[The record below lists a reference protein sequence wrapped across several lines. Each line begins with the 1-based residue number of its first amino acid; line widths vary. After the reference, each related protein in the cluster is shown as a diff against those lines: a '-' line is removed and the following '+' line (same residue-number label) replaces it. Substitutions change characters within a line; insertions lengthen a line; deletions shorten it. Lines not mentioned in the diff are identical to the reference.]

1 MTQSNYKQ
9 TKIEKSIFPFVY
21 KVLENNVIKECFNK
35 NMWIAGGLSRKIG
48 RIVLGLDKHDKNSYK
63 NILKYFKQNGDID
76 FFTDNNSNINAVYN
90 KVENNYFVN
99 EDLNWSLN
107 IETKL
112 RSRNLRDPDFP
123 WLSPFANNID
133 LKRLNATI
141 QLVNKF
147 NFNNIEDCLN
157 SFDLLNC
164 RYAIYKKGSNYF
176 LVYANELLNYEKDN
190 VLVLCHSKTPFLGNR
205 IAKYMLKHNMTFSGI
220 KSNIAIFE
228 EYLYKMSANVWKEE
242 TGIEISDMIIGSTVK
257 SLHRIG
263 NLSPNQ
269 LSLFIGKVSANV
281 ADEVVSMKNSYG
293 VYTFTTYNNV
303 DWASN
308 EISKRA
314 NFV

>member
-9 TKIEKSIFPFVY
+9 IKIEKSIFPFVY
-21 KVLENNVIKECFNK
+21 RVLENNVIKECFNK

-76 FFTDNNSNINAVYN
+76 FFTDNISNINNVYN
-90 KVENNYFVN
+90 KIENNYFIS
-99 EDLNWSLN
+99 EEFDWSLN
-107 IETKL
+107 VGSKL
-112 RSRNLRDPDFP
+112 RSKNLRDPDFP

-147 NFNNIEDCLN
+147 NFNSIEECLD

-164 RYAIYKKGSNYF
+164 RYAIYKKEKNYF
-176 LVYANELLNYEKDN
+176 LVYNDNLKYEKE
-190 VLVLCHSKTPFLGNR
+190 LSLSLCHSKTPFLGNR
-205 IAKYMLKHNMTFSGI
+205 IVKYMRKHNMSFANTTN
-220 KSNIAIFE
+220 NINIFE
-228 EYLYKMSANVWKEE
+228 EYLYKMSANSWKEE
-242 TGIEISDMIIGSTVK
+242 VDIEISDMVMGSTIK
-257 SLHRIG
+257 RLNKIRH
-263 NLSPNQ
+263 LSPSQ
-269 LSLFIGKVSANV
+269 LSMFIGKISGNV
-281 ADEVVSMKNSYG
+281 AVKSQNFSNSYG
-293 VYTFTTYNNV
+293 AYSLTTYKNV

-308 EISKRA
+308 EITSRA